1 MRELDKKIQVMNKKH
16 TTKIKQSIVVGIAIC
31 LAFMMNACAT
41 FKPPAAVNEA
51 PIKGRAQ
58 TEEANGIRVSTA
70 LVSDEEARR
79 IFGIDLSKKSIQALW
94 LAIENN
100 SDRPLLL
107 LPTAIDPEYYAPLE
121 VAFAF
126 HKSFATASNK
136 ALDDHLLKLNFP
148 IRSLILPGRRSS
160 GYVFTSRTEEVK
172 ALDVDLLGNDFS
184 QNFTFFAPNPNST
197 RGHAILKKLDPLY
210 SATELQNVE
219 SEADLRRILEQL
231 PCCVSQEDSGL
242 STEPL
247 NVVIIGDVD
256 DWTTA
261 FIRRGYHYQPLNPRF
276 ALGRIQD
283 VSGNKLSRGYI
294 KKQAHTI
301 RIWQTPIRYRGQPVW
316 VAQTSSRL
324 GGRFAG
330 KTDSEV
336 TLPLD
341 PYVDEARNDLT
352 QDLAY
357 SQALIKIGYVKGAG
371 GPQPKTTVGSARDV
385 YYTTDGLRAVLVF
398 GDRPA
403 SLATIDFFDWERLAD
418 YR

>member
-1 MRELDKKIQVMNKKH
+1 MQKRLFTQMKR
-16 TTKIKQSIVVGIAIC
+16 SLVVGVAIC
-31 LAFMMNACAT
+31 LALLVNACAT

-51 PIKGRAQ
+51 PIQGRAQ
-58 TEEANGIRVSTA
+58 IKEANGIRVSTA
-70 LVSDEEARR
+70 LVGDEEARQ
-79 IFGIDLSKKSIQALW
+79 IFGIDLSKKDIQALW
-94 LAIENN
+94 LAIDNN
-100 SDRPLLL
+100 TDRPLLL

-126 HKSFATASNK
+126 HKSFATASIK
-136 ALDDHLLKLNFP
+136 ALDEHLLKLNFP
-148 IRSLILPGRRSS
+148 VRSLILPGTRAS
-160 GYVFTSRTEEVK
+160 GYIFTSRTEEVK
-172 ALDVDLLGNDFS
+172 ALDVDLLGDDFN
-184 QNFTFFAPNPNST
+184 QNFTFFAPNPNSL
-197 RGHAILKKLDPLY
+197 RGEAVLEKLESTY
-210 SATELQNVE
+210 SATELRNVE
-219 SEADLRRILEQL
+219 SAAELRRVLEKL
-231 PCCVSQEDSGL
+231 PCCVSQENGES
-242 STEPL
+242 SAEPL
-247 NVVIIGDVD
+247 NVVIIGGVD

-276 ALGRIQD
+276 AFGRIQD
-283 VSGNKLSRGYI
+283 VSSNKLSRGYI

-316 VAQTSSRL
+316 VAQTGSRL

-357 SQALIKIGYVKGAG
+357 SQALVKIGHVRGAG
-371 GPQPKTTVGSARDV
+371 RPRSTMPEDESGEIS
-385 YYTTDGLRAVLVF
+385 YTTDGLRVVLVF
-398 GDRPA
+398 GNRPA